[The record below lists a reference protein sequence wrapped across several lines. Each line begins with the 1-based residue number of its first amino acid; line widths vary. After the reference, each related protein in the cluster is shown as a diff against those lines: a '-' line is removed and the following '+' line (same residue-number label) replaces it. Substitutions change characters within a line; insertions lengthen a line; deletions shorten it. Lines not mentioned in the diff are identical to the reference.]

1 MFYTS
6 ASDRLGSQKGYP
18 QSRWFKI
25 APLTKRALLFSRS
38 SLLLWAPVLPV
49 VELLCPYQH
58 SRAAF
63 WLPGPAACSALCCWG
78 TAAPALPV
86 QPSSITVSLQCFV
99 LPSHRTEQD
108 AHPALCQPCPVQP
121 HAPAPPRNLGPR
133 RGT

>member
-25 APLTKRALLFSRS
+25 APLTKRALLFSCS
-38 SLLLWAPVLPV
+38 SFAPVGSSAAGHGAAVCKSTLTDSLLTP
-49 VELLCPYQH
+49 
-58 SRAAF
+58 R
-63 WLPGPAACSALCCWG
+63 ACSDPCCWG

-99 LPSHRTEQD
+99 LPLQRTEQE
-108 AHPALCQPCPVQP
+108 AHPAVCQPFPVQP
-121 HAPAPPRNLGPR
+121 HAPAPSCNLGPR